1 MTSGIETQNDLYKT
15 GFLIRALEN
24 RLLGLFAEGKLNGTV
39 HTCLGQEWTG
49 IAVAS
54 ALNDGDYVVCNH
66 RGHGHYI
73 SFTQDIDGLMAELM
87 GRESG
92 VAHGFGGSQ
101 HLAKDG
107 FFSNGILGG
116 MVPISVGL
124 AASHA
129 YAGRSGIAVAFMGD
143 GALGEGIVY
152 ESLNLASL
160 RNAPLLLIV
169 ENNGYAQSTPQ
180 SQFLSGSIAG
190 RAAAFGVRTEY
201 AETWSPE
208 SLLATTAECVAYV
221 RENRRPLLLEIG
233 TYRLAAHSKGD
244 DDRDP
249 AEVADYY
256 TKDPITQFSVN
267 FPDLS
272 ATYVEEAERAVDRA
286 VAAAEESLPAATL
299 PHRASPARP
308 APVAWQP
315 ASKQTSDRVV
325 AQINA
330 TLRANMAND
339 DRIIVMGEDVADP
352 YGGAFKVTRGLSTEF
367 PDRVHNMPISEA
379 SIVGFGTGLALGG
392 FKPVCELMFGDFL
405 LLVADQL
412 VNHASKLH
420 DMYGHHVPLPLV
432 VRTPM
437 GGKRGYG
444 PTHSQSTEKHFL
456 GIPGLTVVAINARM
470 DIDAVYSHILQHS
483 DNPTLIIENKLLYGE
498 TGNSD
503 TIPVGFQAWTDGA
516 DVPCTLIAS
525 DLDPA
530 VTILCYGGM
539 LSAAEAAASDLFINE
554 EIVCE
559 IVCPAQ
565 LYPLDLSGL
574 ADSLS
579 RTHHLVIVEEGQNFA
594 AFGAE
599 VVARIM
605 ESNPVVLAR
614 VKRIGAHESS
624 IASARGIESAQLPGE
639 SHIIS
644 GVLELLKGNS

>member
-1 MTSGIETQNDLYKT
+1 M
-15 GFLIRALEN
+15 IRAVEN

-49 IAVAS
+49 IAIAA
-54 ALNDGDYVVCNH
+54 ALRSGDNVVSNH

-73 SFTQDIDGLMAELM
+73 SFTQDMNGLIAELM

-124 AASHA
+124 AASHS
-129 YAGRSGIAVAFMGD
+129 YARGTGIAAAFIGD

-152 ESLNLASL
+152 EALNLAGL
-160 RNAPLLLIV
+160 RDAPLLLIV

-190 RAAAFGVRTEY
+190 RASAFGIRTAY

-208 SLLATTAECVAYV
+208 SLLATAAECVAYV
-221 RENRRPLLLEIG
+221 REQRRPLLLEIG

-249 AEVADYY
+249 AEVAEFLAR
-256 TKDPITQFSVN
+256 DPITQFSVDY
-267 FPDLS
+267 PEVAALYTD
-272 ATYVEEAERAVDRA
+272 EAELTVDQA
-286 VAAAEESLPAATL
+286 VAAAEGSPPSTTL
-299 PHRASPARP
+299 PVANGSPEP
-308 APVAWQP
+308 TSVAWQP
-315 ASKQTSDRVV
+315 QSKQTTDRVV

-330 TLRANMAND
+330 ALRSNMNRD
-339 DRIIVMGEDVADP
+339 DRVILMGEDVDDP
-352 YGGAFKVTRGLSTEF
+352 YGGAFKVTRGLSSEF
-367 PDRVHNMPISEA
+367 PGRVINMPISEA

-412 VNHASKLH
+412 VNHATKLH
-420 DMYGHHVPLPLV
+420 DMYGYHVPVPLV

-456 GIPGLTVVAINARM
+456 GVPGLTVVAINARL
-470 DIDAVYSHILQHS
+470 DIDSAYSHILQRS
-483 DNPTLIIENKLLYGE
+483 ENPTLIIENKLLYGE
-498 TGNSD
+498 TGNDDS
-503 TIPVGFQAWTDGA
+503 IPAGFQAWTDGA
-516 DVPCTLIAS
+516 VLPCTLIAS
-525 DLDPA
+525 GLDPS

-539 LSAAEAAASDLFINE
+539 LSAAEAALSDLFVNE

-559 IVCPAQ
+559 IICPSQ
-565 LYPLDLSGL
+565 LYPLDISPL

-579 RTHHLVIVEEGQNFA
+579 RTHQLVVVEEGQNFA

-605 ESNPVVLAR
+605 ESNPDILSR

-624 IASARGIESAQLPGE
+624 IASARGVETEQLPGTP
-639 SHIIS
+639 HIVA
-644 GVLELLKGNS
+644 GVLDLLQGNAQ